1 MPSFLPFLFF
11 IFYAG
16 CVVGPYPVRIAFFYD
31 SLRKNK
37 PGGEGGGKA
46 LRTSIPFPRGVSWPV
61 LKGRILL
68 EETGFESTP
77 FPFAGKRKTKT
88 ISTLPQA

>member
-1 MPSFLPFLFF
+1 MLDALSVLILLELPFFM
-11 IFYAG
+11 I
-16 CVVGPYPVRIAFFYD
+16 PYV
-31 SLRKNK
+31 KNK

>member
-1 MPSFLPFLFF
+1 MLDALSVLILLGLPFFM
-11 IFYAG
+11 I
-16 CVVGPYPVRIAFFYD
+16 PYVKISPVERAAE
-31 SLRKNK
+31 RHC
-37 PGGEGGGKA
+37 A
-46 LRTSIPFPRGVSWPV
+46 LPSRFPAALSWPV